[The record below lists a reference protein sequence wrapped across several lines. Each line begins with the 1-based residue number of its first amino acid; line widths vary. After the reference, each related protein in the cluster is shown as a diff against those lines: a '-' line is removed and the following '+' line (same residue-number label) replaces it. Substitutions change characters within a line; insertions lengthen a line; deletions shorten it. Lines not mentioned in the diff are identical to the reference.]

1 MTDEPVDTEPT
12 SPTLTHPA
20 SSAHVRV
27 DLPAAGRDG
36 VALVTIVRPD
46 VLNALSFGVVGEI
59 ADAFEALDQ
68 LPDCRAIVLTGDG
81 ERAFA
86 AGADIKELAVQNPT
100 DLARDDPFTHWDRIR
115 AIRKPIVAAVR
126 GFALGGGCELAM
138 ACDIIVAG
146 DDAKFGQPEIKLGV
160 MPGAGGTQRLTRA
173 IGKALAMDV
182 ILTGRTIDAQE
193 AYGAGLVSRV
203 VPAAETLNQA
213 LGLAA
218 VIAGMPPVATIA
230 AKRAILRADELPLEA
245 GLEFERRDFY
255 LLFASEDQREGM
267 AAFSEKR
274 TPTWKGR

>member
-1 MTDEPVDTEPT
+1 MTDEPVEAEPT
-12 SPTLTHPA
+12 SAATTHPA

-27 DLPAAGRDG
+27 DLPAAGREG

-59 ADAFEALDQ
+59 ADAFEALDRH
-68 LPDCRAIVLTGDG
+68 PDCRAIVLTGDG

-100 DLARDDPFTHWDRIR
+100 DLAREDPFIHWDRIR
-115 AIRKPIVAAVR
+115 RVRTPIVAAVR

-138 ACDIIVAG
+138 ACDVIIAG
-146 DDAKFGQPEIKLGV
+146 DDATFGQPEIKLGV

-173 IGKALAMDV
+173 IGKARAMDL

-193 AYGAGLVSRV
+193 ALAAGLVSRV
-203 VPAAETLNQA
+203 VPAGETVSAA
-213 LGLAA
+213 LDIAG
-218 VIAGMPPVATIA
+218 VIASMSPVATVA
-230 AKRAILRADELPLEA
+230 AKRAVLRAQELPLEA
-245 GLEFERRDFY
+245 GLELERRDFY